1 MRTLDLTLLR
11 SFLAVAETRTF
22 DAAAA
27 LVGRTQPAVSQQM
40 RRLEAELGQALF
52 RRIGR
57 GSELTAAGVRL
68 VSHARRLLAVHDE
81 TLAVL
86 THGGAASGL
95 VRIGAPP
102 DIAETA
108 LPEMLRRFV
117 QAHPDVRIEARVG
130 RSPALLDALR
140 EGAIDLAVSTRLDE
154 TLPRVLL
161 RRSPVA
167 WIAAH
172 DFRLG
177 RDDAVPLLL
186 TEEPGLFRR
195 MGLTALERVGRAWV
209 ERYTSPDFAAV
220 RAAARAGLGV
230 TPRSVEMLAPELR
243 ILGEREGLPP
253 LGEVSFHLHLRKSGA
268 PEAARRLFALVAGA
282 DG

>member
-1 MRTLDLTLLR
+1 MKTLDLTLLR

-95 VRIGAPP
+95 VHG
-102 DIAETA
+102 
-108 LPEMLRRFV
+108 
-117 QAHPDVRIEARVG
+117 
-130 RSPALLDALR
+130 
-140 EGAIDLAVSTRLDE
+140 
-154 TLPRVLL
+154 
-161 RRSPVA
+161 
-167 WIAAH
+167 
-172 DFRLG
+172 
-177 RDDAVPLLL
+177 
-186 TEEPGLFRR
+186 
-195 MGLTALERVGRAWV
+195 
-209 ERYTSPDFAAV
+209 
-220 RAAARAGLGV
+220 
-230 TPRSVEMLAPELR
+230 
-243 ILGEREGLPP
+243 
-253 LGEVSFHLHLRKSGA
+253 
-268 PEAARRLFALVAGA
+268 
-282 DG
+282 

>member
-1 MRTLDLTLLR
+1 MKTLDLTLLR

-108 LPEMLRRFV
+108 LPELLRRFV

-140 EGAIDLAVSTRLDE
+140 EGAIDIAVSTRLDE

-172 DFRLG
+172 DFRLD
-177 RDDAVPLLL
+177 RDEAVPLLL

-195 MGLTALERVGRAWV
+195 MGLTALERVGRAWI

-220 RAAARAGLGV
+220 RAAVRAGLGV